1 MTVFEA
7 TEVLARGQSVQAR
20 GLADLRRLNNRY
32 AVLVDLYGELCE
44 AYVLSLEADDP
55 AASQLGEDLAVI
67 ARHAGTTAAA
77 FCKETDFL
85 DWHARTEIAPAMA
98 VLDTLLRRDT

>member
-44 AYVLSLEADDP
+44 AYVLSLRSGRP
-55 AASQLGEDLAVI
+55 RGLPTRGGPGSNSTPR
-67 ARHAGTTAAA
+67 RH
-77 FCKETDFL
+77 D
-85 DWHARTEIAPAMA
+85 
-98 VLDTLLRRDT
+98 RRRILQRNRLF